1 MDYIIVNGELYHHGV
16 KGMKWGHRK
25 AKESSG
31 GSSKKA
37 TKKPLTPEQK
47 SARRK
52 KIAIAA
58 VALAGTAAVTTAGVM
73 YGKNRTVVNAA
84 VKAFG
89 KTAVSKMSNAGNTA
103 RLLGDVAITKGKSIG
118 KTIGTKAVSKGKT
131 LGKTAII
138 KGKQAAKNYM
148 SKTKAGVKEGL
159 NEAPKMAAKK
169 LVEAVIIG
177 VTLNAGK
184 RALDNAVGKAESE
197 RIFKANDK
205 KKIGSFWKVQD
216 DDD

>member
-31 GSSKKA
+31 GSSRKSAKKQ
-37 TKKPLTPEQK
+37 LTPEQK
-47 SARRK
+47 AARRK

-58 VALAGTAAVTTAGVM
+58 VAIAGTAAVTTAGVM

-84 VKAFG
+84 VKSFG
-89 KTAVSKMSNAGNTA
+89 KKAITEIRFTKDRA
-103 RLLGDVAITKGKSIG
+103 RLLGDVAITKGKP
-118 KTIGTKAVSKGKT
+118 VV
-131 LGKTAII
+131 
-138 KGKQAAKNYM
+138 KNYIAK
-148 SKTKAGVKEGL
+148 SKLGAKEGL
-159 NEAPKMAAKK
+159 NNAPQAAAKK

-177 VTLNAGK
+177 ATLNAGK
-184 RALDNAVGKAESE
+184 KALDFTVGKDNSE

-216 DDD
+216 DNNKDD